1 MEPMRYKRAAKIILA
16 VLFCAFALRVTWYIA
31 RLPESNCSSKPVA
44 ESWNEDHAFK
54 VTLIEKNCN
63 AGETL
68 FYSVR
73 VDAHSPPLHGG
84 WFIPGYELEGDDP
97 LPRQIPSLQ
106 WVTPRELEIIVN
118 TGTISGTVTNTVHS
132 PYVGPSGSINQDPS
146 DDLLVVRKY
155 VPAHPVLPAASN

>member
-54 VTLIEKNCN
+54 ATLIKKNCN

-73 VDAHSPPLHGG
+73 VDAHSPPLHSG
-84 WFIPGYELEGDDP
+84 WFVPGYELEADETW
-97 LPRQIPSLQ
+97 PRQIPSFR
-106 WVTPRELEIIVN
+106 WVTPRELGVTVN
-118 TGTISGTVTNTVHS
+118 TGTVSGTVTNTVHS
-132 PYVGPSGSINQDPS
+132 PYVGPSGIKQDPS

-155 VPAHPVLPAASN
+155 VPLHPVLPAMSN